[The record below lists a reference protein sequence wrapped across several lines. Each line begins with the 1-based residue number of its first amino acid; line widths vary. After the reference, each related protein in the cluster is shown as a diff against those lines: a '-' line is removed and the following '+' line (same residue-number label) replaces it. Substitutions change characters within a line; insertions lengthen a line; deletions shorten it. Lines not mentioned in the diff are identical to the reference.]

1 MKKYVNKGLKFIK
14 LSYRCNIINSKIWVK
29 NIIYKKI
36 QIFNKNKSFKIK
48 NIKKFFVNKR
58 LKIKVIQIKTLMKFQ
73 IYCQSLSQS
82 KFFYKKTAKN

>member
-48 NIKKFFVNKR
+48 NIKKFLVNKR
-58 LKIKVIQIKTLMKFQ
+58 LKIKVIQIKTLNMIK
-73 IYCQSLSQS
+73 SKNSQ
-82 KFFYKKTAKN
+82 FALILLILV